1 MAMAVTG
8 VSIFPASL
16 SPVIRRDFKPL
27 VGKFSKSNSISF
39 RRLAVSTGQT
49 QTPTTTATPTTT
61 RRLSE
66 KSEELGEAEEVAASV
81 DEVEQNGRVWRE
93 YFERS
98 KELISRS
105 DGGPPRWF
113 TPLECGPP
121 LKNSPLLLFLPG
133 ILSVGLGLIKNH
145 CRIGK
150 IFETWCLHIPVMDR
164 TPFTDLV
171 KQVEKTIRSEN
182 YRSPNR
188 PIYLVGESFGGCLAL
203 AVAASNPDIDLV
215 LILANPTTSISRSQ
229 LQPLM
234 TLLEFIPNRL
244 PFSPPNMLNLMTG
257 QPLRMAIESVV
268 KGLPLQQTVGELSQ
282 DLEAISSYL
291 SVLADILPRETLRW
305 KLQMLKSGS
314 AVSNSRLH
322 AVKAQTLILSS
333 GRDQLLL
340 SQEEGERLC
349 HVLPKCEI
357 RKFNNSGH
365 FLLLEDGIDLVTII
379 KGAGF
384 YRRGKYL
391 DYVSDYMLPTPTE
404 FKKVAEDNKW
414 ISAFTSPVM
423 LSTLE
428 DGKIV
433 RGLAGIPSEGPV
445 LLVGYHMLLGF
456 ELAPLIANIFRER
469 NILVRGMAHPMLFMK
484 KGNIQEMSL
493 DVSQYDMYRIMGA
506 VPVSASNLFK
516 LLSSKSHV
524 LLYPGGVREATHRK
538 GEEYKLMWPEQSE
551 FVRMA
556 ARFRAKIIPFG
567 AVGEDDISEIPYL
580 KDQIEKLTNAAV
592 NLRTDAT
599 GEVANQDL
607 HLPGILPKFPGRFY
621 YYFGKP
627 IETEGLKQ
635 ELKDRDKAH
644 ELYLQVKSEV
654 GRCLAYLKEKRENDP
669 YRNLLSRLIYQAT
682 HSFTSEIPTFKL

>member
-1 MAMAVTG
+1 MAVTG

-16 SPVIRRDFKPL
+16 SPVIRRDFTPL
-27 VGKFSKSNSISF
+27 VGKFSKSKHSISF
-39 RRLAVSTGQT
+39 RRLAVSTEQT
-49 QTPTTTATPTTT
+49 PTPTPTTTATPTPTQTTTT

-66 KSEELGEAEEVAASV
+66 KSEELGEAEVAASV

-171 KQVEKTIRSEN
+171 KQVEKTIRLEN
-182 YRSPNR
+182 NRSPNR

-234 TLLEFIPNRL
+234 TLLEFIPNQL
-244 PFSPPNMLNLMTG
+244 PFSPPNMLSLMTG

-268 KGLPLQQTVGELSQ
+268 KGLPLQETVGQLSQ
-282 DLEAISSYL
+282 DLDAISSYL
-291 SVLADILPRETLRW
+291 SVLADILPRETLHW

-333 GRDQLLL
+333 GRDQLLP

-365 FLLLEDGIDLVTII
+365 FLLLEDGIDFVTII
-379 KGAGF
+379 KGASF

-404 FKKVAEDNKW
+404 FKKAAEDNK
-414 ISAFTSPVM
+414 
-423 LSTLE
+423 
-428 DGKIV
+428 
-433 RGLAGIPSEGPV
+433 
-445 LLVGYHMLLGF
+445 
-456 ELAPLIANIFRER
+456 
-469 NILVRGMAHPMLFMK
+469 
-484 KGNIQEMSL
+484 
-493 DVSQYDMYRIMGA
+493 IMGA

-556 ARFRAKIIPFG
+556 ARFGAKIIPFG
-567 AVGEDDISEIPYL
+567 AVGEDDISELVFDYDDQMKIPFL

-607 HLPGILPKFPGRFY
+607 HFPGILPKFPGRFY

>member
-1 MAMAVTG
+1 MAVTG

-16 SPVIRRDFKPL
+16 SPVIRRDFTPL
-27 VGKFSKSNSISF
+27 VGKFSKSKHSISF
-39 RRLAVSTGQT
+39 RRLAVSTEQT
-49 QTPTTTATPTTT
+49 PTPTPTTTATPTPTQTTTT

-66 KSEELGEAEEVAASV
+66 KSEELGEAEVAASV

-171 KQVEKTIRSEN
+171 KQVEKTIRLEN
-182 YRSPNR
+182 NRSPNR

-234 TLLEFIPNRL
+234 TLLEFIPNQL
-244 PFSPPNMLNLMTG
+244 PFSPPNMLSLMTG

-268 KGLPLQQTVGELSQ
+268 KGLPLQETVGQLSQ
-282 DLEAISSYL
+282 DLDAISSYL
-291 SVLADILPRETLRW
+291 SVLADILPRETLHW

-333 GRDQLLL
+333 GRDQLLP

-365 FLLLEDGIDLVTII
+365 FLLLEDGIDFVTII
-379 KGAGF
+379 KGASF

-404 FKKVAEDNKW
+404 FKKAAEDNK
-414 ISAFTSPVM
+414 
-423 LSTLE
+423 
-428 DGKIV
+428 
-433 RGLAGIPSEGPV
+433 
-445 LLVGYHMLLGF
+445 
-456 ELAPLIANIFRER
+456 
-469 NILVRGMAHPMLFMK
+469 
-484 KGNIQEMSL
+484 
-493 DVSQYDMYRIMGA
+493 IMGA

-556 ARFRAKIIPFG
+556 ARFGAKIIPFG
-567 AVGEDDISEIPYL
+567 AVGEDDISE
-580 KDQIEKLTNAAV
+580 DQIEKLTNAAV

-607 HLPGILPKFPGRFY
+607 HFPGILPKFPGRFY